1 MSHLHGLAER
11 IHSAAGEL
19 PLTNVAHSGS
29 DNLDDLDESV
39 RAVAALFTHLT
50 TAAAFADRTA
60 RSSRGPQGD
69 VLRHKATGLTH
80 TVGILGRALADLG
93 EAVVQAGLLHQ
104 LGVQPRS
111 PERRKAMESARSLL
125 DRRID
130 SSRRYL
136 NEAGRQLHYGADRLI
151 TQPLAHSTST
161 APSAAAVA
169 SRPALPQPATRT
181 R

>member
-1 MSHLHGLAER
+1 MSHLHSLGER
-11 IHSAAGEL
+11 IHSAADEL

-39 RAVAALFTHLT
+39 RAVAGLFIHLT

-60 RSSRGPQGD
+60 RSSRGPEGD
-69 VLRHKATGLTH
+69 VLRRKATGLTH

-104 LGVQPRS
+104 LGVLPRS
-111 PERRKAMESARSLL
+111 PERRKAVESAHSLL

-130 SSRRYL
+130 SSRRHLY
-136 NEAGRQLHYGADRLI
+136 EAGRQLHYGADRL
-151 TQPLAHSTST
+151 TTAPLVHPTPAG
-161 APSAAAVA
+161 PSAATAP
-169 SRPALPQPATRT
+169 RPALPRPAART